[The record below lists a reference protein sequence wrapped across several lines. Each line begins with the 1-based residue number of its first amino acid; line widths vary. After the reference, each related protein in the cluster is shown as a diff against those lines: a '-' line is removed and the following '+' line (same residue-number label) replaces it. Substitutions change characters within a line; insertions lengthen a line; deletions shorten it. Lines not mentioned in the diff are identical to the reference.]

1 LIGTGTI
8 LAAAFLGALL
18 ELDEYFVG
26 MTLFSQPVIAGG
38 LAGFLCGDPVTGIMT
53 GSIVQLIWLM
63 PPVGAYVPPSP
74 SAIAFSA
81 VFIGITTAASQPAD
95 EKHAVL
101 MFALIAGASFGY
113 FTGQMDIWNR
123 KLNTRIMRAF
133 EKKIEEGG
141 AMYAYLVQALA
152 VLAKYFRDVFGYL
165 VIFFLGTPL
174 AVKIYDTLPDQI
186 VKGLR
191 IAFWA
196 APMIGFAV
204 LFDMFRTKPGAIFH
218 GSVLVLAYM
227 LFSVYRLN
235 LLFFLL
241 FLLVAGMFIVY
252 DRVWNRKG
260 A

>member
-1 LIGTGTI
+1 MISTGTL

-26 MTLFSQPVIAGG
+26 MMLLSQPVIAGG
-38 LAGFLCGDPVTGIMT
+38 LAGFLCGDPAAGIMM
-53 GSIVQLIWLM
+53 GGIVQLIWLM

-81 VFIGITTAASQPAD
+81 VFMGVMTSRVQPQD
-95 EKHAVL
+95 EKQAVL
-101 MFALIAGASFGY
+101 MFALIVGASFGY
-113 FTGQMDIWNR
+113 FTGQMDVWNR

-133 EKKIEEGG
+133 EKKIEERG
-141 AMYAYLVQALA
+141 ARYAYLVQALA
-152 VLAKYFRDVFGYL
+152 VLAKYFRDVAGYII
-165 VIFFLGTPL
+165 IFFLATPL
-174 AVKIYDTLPDQI
+174 VMKIYDTLPDQI

-204 LFDMFRTKPGAIFH
+204 LFDMFRTKQGAIFL
-218 GSVLVLAYM
+218 GGVLVLAYL
-227 LFSVYRLN
+227 LFSVYRIN

-241 FLLVAGMFIVY
+241 FILAAGIFIVY
-252 DRVWNRKG
+252 DTVWNRK
-260 A
+260 AS

>member
-1 LIGTGTI
+1 LISTGTI
-8 LAAAFLGALL
+8 LAAALLGALL

-26 MTLFSQPVIAGG
+26 MTLMSQPVIAGG
-38 LAGFLCGDPVTGIMT
+38 LAGFLCGDPAIGIMV
-53 GSIVQLIWLM
+53 GAIVQLIWLM

-81 VFIGITTAASQPAD
+81 VFIGIITSRAQPAD
-95 EKHAVL
+95 ELHAVL
-101 MFALIAGASFGY
+101 MFALIVGASFGY
-113 FTGQMDIWNR
+113 FTGQMDVWNR

-141 AMYAYLVQALA
+141 ARYAYLVQALA
-152 VLAKYFRDVFGYL
+152 VLAKYFRDVAGYL
-165 VIFFLGTPL
+165 IIFFLAAPL
-174 AVKIYDTLPDQI
+174 AMKIYDTLPDQI

-204 LFDMFRTKPGAIFH
+204 LFDMFRTKQGAVFH
-218 GSVLVLAYM
+218 GSVLILSYL
-227 LFSVYRLN
+227 LFSAYRLN
-235 LLFFLL
+235 LAFFLL
-241 FLLVAGMFIVY
+241 FVLAAGIFIVY
-252 DRVWNRKG
+252 DKVWNRKG